1 MTVGELFSGMCEIP
15 EELKNLTVSGVT
27 SDSRE
32 VENGFLFVC
41 IKGGSF
47 DGHSVAE
54 KMLEK
59 GACAVVTQEK
69 LGPDGEINVENSREI
84 YPELLSRFYGC
95 PTKKFKLC
103 AVTGTNGKTTVVNL
117 CAQITRLLGHRT
129 GVIGTLGTD
138 TGSGLKYSHDGPPTT
153 PEPRRLYQLFA
164 QMAEEGTEYCFI
176 EASSQALAQYRFAA
190 ENFAAGAFT
199 NLTRDHLD
207 YHGTMEN
214 YFSAKRMLF
223 DMCENA
229 VVNIDDEYGK
239 KIAEYCREKDVP
251 LKTVSVDGEADFYTE
266 FVKLSAHGS
275 EFILTDRAAEKSYP
289 VRFAMTGLYNV
300 SNALEAAVTVHL
312 TGVPMD
318 EVLCALEKIGGVA
331 GRLETLYAGEFTVI
345 RDYAHTED
353 GLEKLLSMLKPLA
366 KNRLIAVFGAAGERD
381 AGKRPDMGRTA
392 AKYADVLIVT
402 TDSPRHED
410 PQKTID
416 DVARG
421 IPEGRAHEEYTDR
434 KAAIFRALETAEKGD
449 VIALC
454 GKGHEDYQAIG
465 DEYVHFDEK
474 EIVDE
479 YFKKGQQGYVFD

>member
-1 MTVGELFSGMCEIP
+1 MTTGELFSGICDIP
-15 EELKNLTVSGVT
+15 AELKNTAVSGVT

-32 VENGFLFVC
+32 VESGFLFVC

-47 DGHSVAE
+47 DGHSAAA

-59 GACAVVTQEK
+59 GACAVVTQQK
-69 LGPDGEINVENSREI
+69 LGLAKEINVENPRRL
-84 YPELLSRFYGC
+84 YPELLSRFYGS
-95 PTKKFKLC
+95 PTRKFKLC
-103 AVTGTNGKTTVVNL
+103 GVTGTNGKTTVVNL

-138 TGSGLKYSHDGPPTT
+138 TGGGLNYSHDGPPTT

-164 QMAEEGTEYCFI
+164 QMAEEGTKYCFI

-190 ENFAAGAFT
+190 EDFAVGAFT

-214 YFSAKRMLF
+214 YFAAKRMLF

-239 KIAEYCREKDVP
+239 RIAEYCCGNNVP

-300 SNALEAAVTVHL
+300 SNALEAVVTVHL
-312 TGVPMD
+312 TGIPMD
-318 EVLCALEKIGGVA
+318 EVLCALEKIEGVA
-331 GRLETLYAGEFTVI
+331 GRLETLYTGGFTVI

-381 AGKRPDMGRTA
+381 AGKRPDMGKAA

-416 DVARG
+416 DVVRG
-421 IPEGRAHEEYTDR
+421 IPDGRDHEEFTDR
-434 KAAIFRALETAEKGD
+434 KAAVIRALDMAEEGD
-449 VIALC
+449 VVALC

-465 DEYVHFDEK
+465 GEYFHFDEK

-479 YFKKGQQGYVFD
+479 YFGKG

>member
-1 MTVGELFSGMCEIP
+1 MTVGELFSGIRGIP
-15 EELKNLTVSGVT
+15 AGLDNVNVSGVT

-32 VENGFLFVC
+32 VESGFLFVC
-41 IKGGSF
+41 IKGASF
-47 DGHSVAE
+47 DGHSVAA

-59 GACAVVTQEK
+59 GACAVVTQNK
-69 LGPDGEINVENSREI
+69 LGLDNEINVEDPRRL
-84 YPELLSRFYGC
+84 YPELLSRFYGL
-95 PTKKFKLC
+95 PTRKFKLC

-117 CAQITRLLGHRT
+117 CAQITRLLGYRT
-129 GVIGTLGTD
+129 GVVGTLGTD

-164 QMAEEGTEYCFI
+164 QMAEEGAEYCFI

-190 ENFAAGAFT
+190 ESFAAGAFT

-214 YFSAKRMLF
+214 YFAAKRMLF

-229 VVNIDDEYGK
+229 VVNIDDEYGRK
-239 KIAEYCREKDVP
+239 TAEYCREKGVP
-251 LKTVSVDGEADFYTE
+251 LKTVSVEGEADFHTE
-266 FVKLSAHGS
+266 FVKLSANKS

-289 VRFAMTGLYNV
+289 VQFAMTGLYNV
-300 SNALEAAVTVHL
+300 SNAVEAAVTVHL
-312 TGVPMD
+312 TGIPMD
-318 EVLCALEKIGGVA
+318 EVLCALEKIEGVA
-331 GRLETLYAGEFTVI
+331 GRLETLYTGGFTVI

-392 AKYADVLIVT
+392 ARYADVLIVT
-402 TDSPRHED
+402 TDSPRHES
-410 PQKTID
+410 PQQTID
-416 DVARG
+416 DVVRG
-421 IPEGRAHEEYTDR
+421 IPEGRSYEEFIDR
-434 KAAIFRALETAEKGD
+434 KAAIFRALEMAEEGD

-479 YFKKGQQGYVFD
+479 YFKKG

>member
-1 MTVGELFSGMCEIP
+1 MTTGELFSGICDIP
-15 EELKNLTVSGVT
+15 AELKNTAVSGVT

-32 VENGFLFVC
+32 VESGFLFVC

-47 DGHSVAE
+47 DGHSAAA

-59 GACAVVTQEK
+59 GACAVVTQQK
-69 LGPDGEINVENSREI
+69 LGLAKEINVENPRRL
-84 YPELLSRFYGC
+84 YPELLSRFYGL
-95 PTKKFKLC
+95 PTRKFKLC
-103 AVTGTNGKTTVVNL
+103 GVTGTNGKTTVVNL

-164 QMAEEGTEYCFI
+164 QMAEDGTEYCFI

-190 ENFAAGAFT
+190 EDFAVGAFT

-239 KIAEYCREKDVP
+239 RIAEYCCGNSVP

-300 SNALEAAVTVHL
+300 SNALEAVVTVHL
-312 TGVPMD
+312 TGIPMD
-318 EVLCALEKIGGVA
+318 EVLCALEKIEGVA
-331 GRLETLYAGEFTVI
+331 GRLETLYTGGFTVI

-381 AGKRPDMGRTA
+381 AGKRPDMGKAA

-416 DVARG
+416 DVVRG
-421 IPEGRAHEEYTDR
+421 IPDGRDHEEFTDR
-434 KAAIFRALETAEKGD
+434 KAAVIRALDMAEEGD
-449 VIALC
+449 VVALC

-465 DEYVHFDEK
+465 GEYFHFDEK

-479 YFKKGQQGYVFD
+479 YFGKG